1 MASAPAQD
9 QRISME
15 NSIRL
20 QRNMM
25 RMVFG
30 EVAYQRGLFP
40 EDCFVLADV
49 RAHTSQRACARA
61 VGTRAVSPQRT
72 CARARWWDP
81 A

>member
-1 MASAPAQD
+1 
-9 QRISME
+9 ME
-15 NSIRL
+15 NSIKL

-49 RAHTSQRACARA
+49 RMRAAEHE
-61 VGTRAVSPQRT
+61 SP
-72 CARARWWDP
+72 
-81 A
+81 

>member
-1 MASAPAQD
+1 MPAGPASVAQD

-15 NSIRL
+15 NSIKL

-49 RAHTSQRACARA
+49 RMRAAEHE
-61 VGTRAVSPQRT
+61 SP
-72 CARARWWDP
+72 
-81 A
+81 